1 LAAPAVVLVQQ
12 ETAITDQV
20 LQQEQVEVFMVV
32 LLVQA
37 RQLLRVIR
45 LLLLVVEAA
54 ALFVQQLQMAQA
66 VLVHL
71 AAHLLSMGLQR
82 QLQLVC
88 FSCLAHDK

>member
-1 LAAPAVVLVQQ
+1 
-12 ETAITDQV
+12 
-20 LQQEQVEVFMVV
+20 
-32 LLVQA
+32 
-37 RQLLRVIR
+37 
-45 LLLLVVEAA
+45 LLLVVEAV

>member
-1 LAAPAVVLVQQ
+1 
-12 ETAITDQV
+12 
-20 LQQEQVEVFMVV
+20 
-32 LLVQA
+32 
-37 RQLLRVIR
+37 
-45 LLLLVVEAA
+45 LLLVVEAV

-71 AAHLLSMGLQR
+71 AAHLLSMELHR